1 MQDPSDHIEHRDGDD
16 DTTSTVVSDCPSCV
30 HDVLA
35 E

>member
-1 MQDPSDHIEHRDGDD
+1 MQDPWDHIEHRDGDD
-16 DTTSTVVSDCPSCV
+16 TTSTVVSECPSCV